1 MHLPLFIEV
10 LQSKANADL
19 QICRRIMAQLFRQ
32 RISPLPFATSIN
44 EVVDVLHSLRNKG
57 LAPKVFVINTLW
69 AEEILRDLDAV
80 VGDTPILL
88 LNRRILDSKDKLDIP
103 LQDIEH
109 RNIAVC
115 RYGAKTVNETSEL
128 VANALYQYAHDG
140 EFWHLQSLGG
150 MSSVR
155 LSAVSR

>member
-10 LQSKANADL
+10 LQSKANAEL
-19 QICRRIMAQLFRQ
+19 QICRRVMAQLFRQ

-57 LAPKVFVINTLW
+57 LEPKVFVINTLW
-69 AEEILRDLDAV
+69 AEEILRDLDAI

-88 LNRRILDSKDKLDIP
+88 LNRRMLDSKDNGDIP
-103 LQDIEH
+103 LQDMEH
-109 RNIAVC
+109 RSIAVC
-115 RYGAKTVNETSEL
+115 RYGANGTSEL
-128 VANALYQYAHDG
+128 VANALYQFAHDG

-150 MSSVR
+150 MSSVH
-155 LSAVSR
+155 LSSVCR